1 MARLIVEALAEDTVA
16 APGNRQPLYIIASV
30 TAASG
35 NPTTGL
41 AAANFKIQAEIV
53 GPGGSEVQFGD
64 WFIEP
69 RPGVYHIQML
79 PIRDL
84 TWKQGV
90 YIFSVTVQRGTDRG
104 QTLTQV
110 LMD

>member
-1 MARLIVEALAEDTVA
+1 MARLNVEAIAEDTVA

-30 TAASG
+30 TAANGS
-35 NPTTGL
+35 PTTGL
-41 AAANFKIQAEIV
+41 ATANFRIQAEIV
-53 GPGGSEVQFGD
+53 GPYGSEVQIGTWFG
-64 WFIEP
+64 EP
-69 RPGVYHIQML
+69 RPGVYHIELL
-79 PIRDL
+79 PIDDL

-90 YIFSVTVQRGTDRG
+90 YIFSVVVQKGTDRG

>member
-16 APGNRQPLYIIASV
+16 SPGNRQPLYIIASV
-30 TAASG
+30 TAPTGS
-35 NPTTGL
+35 PTTGL
-41 AAANFKIQAEIV
+41 AAANFRIQVEIV
-53 GPGGSEVQFGD
+53 GPGGSEVQVGTFFG
-64 WFIEP
+64 ET
-69 RPGVYHIQML
+69 RPGVYHIQLL

-84 TWKQGV
+84 TWRQGV
-90 YIFSVTVQRGTDRG
+90 YIFSVVVERGTDKG

>member
-1 MARLIVEALAEDTVA
+1 MARLIVEVLAEDTVA

-35 NPTTGL
+35 SPTTGL

-53 GPGGSEVQFGD
+53 GPGGSEVQVGAFFG
-64 WFIEP
+64 EP
-69 RPGVYHIQML
+69 RPGVYHIELL

-84 TWKQGV
+84 TWRQGV
-90 YIFSVTVQRGTDRG
+90 YIFSVAVQRGTDRG